1 METFPKETCVFC
13 DLPWKNN
20 RVCYG
25 GDLCPPPAVRALDL
39 GGTHV
44 TLSEAGEILG
54 TDGDGAER
62 FRFETGIRPA
72 DGTLAFDALHRLL
85 YFAADRRLIA
95 YSLQEGRVTFACEA
109 KGLAGSPTLFE
120 FSDAQGEAR
129 LAAGFGDGTGAYM
142 ACDRVTGETLWRAL
156 HISGEC

>member
-25 GDLCPPPAVRALDL
+25 GELCPPPAVRALDL

-54 TDGDGAER
+54 TGGVRRGAVPVRDGSSARRTER
-62 FRFETGIRPA
+62 WPLTRCTACSTSRRTG
-72 DGTLAFDALHRLL
+72 G
-85 YFAADRRLIA
+85 
-95 YSLQEGRVTFACEA
+95 
-109 KGLAGSPTLFE
+109 
-120 FSDAQGEAR
+120 
-129 LAAGFGDGTGAYM
+129 
-142 ACDRVTGETLWRAL
+142 
-156 HISGEC
+156 

>member
-25 GDLCPPPAVRALDL
+25 GELCPPPAVRALDL

-54 TDGDGAER
+54 TGGDGAER
-62 FRFETGIRPA
+62 FRFASARRTERWPLTRCTACSTSRRTG
-72 DGTLAFDALHRLL
+72 G
-85 YFAADRRLIA
+85 
-95 YSLQEGRVTFACEA
+95 
-109 KGLAGSPTLFE
+109 
-120 FSDAQGEAR
+120 
-129 LAAGFGDGTGAYM
+129 
-142 ACDRVTGETLWRAL
+142 
-156 HISGEC
+156 

>member
-25 GDLCPPPAVRALDL
+25 GELCPPPAVRALDL

-54 TDGDGAER
+54 TGGHPP
-62 FRFETGIRPA
+62 G
-72 DGTLAFDALHRLL
+72 
-85 YFAADRRLIA
+85 
-95 YSLQEGRVTFACEA
+95 GRNA
-109 KGLAGSPTLFE
+109 GL
-120 FSDAQGEAR
+120 
-129 LAAGFGDGTGAYM
+129 
-142 ACDRVTGETLWRAL
+142 
-156 HISGEC
+156 